1 MKVYKGY
8 LIAIKR
14 NISTIILYCTIF
26 LGVAVS
32 MVYLSG
38 REQTGGSYAQMRL
51 SIGVVDRDN
60 SLWSHALEDYL
71 EKYHDVTVMKDDM
84 DKLAEAVY
92 SSQIRYA
99 VLIPE
104 GFYEDC
110 IQGKKKV
117 ESVTESGSQWE
128 YYVNGRIDDFI
139 NSARV
144 YLAGGYSQEEAMKN
158 WQSSTFGVIGLGRFG
173 TALAK
178 TLAEAEKEVI
188 VVDCNEE
195 KVRELR
201 HYTEYA
207 YVTDNLSKDTLQEIG
222 IQNCG
227 TVIVCIGEKI
237 DTSILTTLNVVSLG
251 VPHVIAKAISSDQ
264 GAVLEKIGA
273 EVVYPERDMALRLG
287 KRLIA
292 NNNFL
297 DFITLSNEVEIQQV
311 QELFTKVAGTPML
324 YTKDSPDELKPKIK

>member
-1 MKVYKGY
+1 M
-8 LIAIKR
+8 
-14 NISTIILYCTIF
+14 
-26 LGVAVS
+26 
-32 MVYLSG
+32 
-38 REQTGGSYAQMRL
+38 Q
-51 SIGVVDRDN
+51 
-60 SLWSHALEDYL
+60 
-71 EKYHDVTVMKDDM
+71 
-84 DKLAEAVY
+84 
-92 SSQIRYA
+92 
-99 VLIPE
+99 
-104 GFYEDC
+104 
-110 IQGKKKV
+110 
-117 ESVTESGSQWE
+117 
-128 YYVNGRIDDFI
+128 
-139 NSARV
+139 
-144 YLAGGYSQEEAMKN
+144 N

-195 KVRELR
+195 KVSELR

-287 KRLIA
+287 KRQIA
-292 NNNFL
+292 NHNFL

-311 QELFTKVAGTPML
+311 PVTDRIVGVSIERLNVRKKYGLNIIAIESDGNTEIEIAPE
-324 YTKDSPDELKPKIK
+324 YRIRKDDILVVIGKMDNICKFEHDI

>member
-1 MKVYKGY
+1 
-8 LIAIKR
+8 
-14 NISTIILYCTIF
+14 
-26 LGVAVS
+26 
-32 MVYLSG
+32 
-38 REQTGGSYAQMRL
+38 
-51 SIGVVDRDN
+51 
-60 SLWSHALEDYL
+60 
-71 EKYHDVTVMKDDM
+71 
-84 DKLAEAVY
+84 
-92 SSQIRYA
+92 
-99 VLIPE
+99 
-104 GFYEDC
+104 
-110 IQGKKKV
+110 
-117 ESVTESGSQWE
+117 
-128 YYVNGRIDDFI
+128 
-139 NSARV
+139 
-144 YLAGGYSQEEAMKN
+144 MKN

-292 NNNFL
+292 KNNFL
-297 DFITLSNEVEIQQV
+297 YFITLSNEVEIQQV
-311 QELFTKVAGTPML
+311 PVTDRIVGVSIERLNVRKKYGLNIIAIESDGNTEIEIAPE
-324 YTKDSPDELKPKIK
+324 YRIRKDDILVVIGKMDNICKFEHDI